1 MSKKINYAFKIDGDF
16 DSVNYYRSET
26 PINTEAMPAAAA
38 AGITSLAYTDLTA
51 APDKYYYVR
60 FGAVK
65 NSIEK
70 ISSEIIV
77 RTSDVAFKASVSAPN
92 TNISQLLT
100 FNLPASVK
108 NGDRLIAAITCRS
121 DREFMVPAGWDALK
135 VFNAGGLAASD
146 SVIKC
151 YLLSKLYS
159 GESSVSFE
167 HSAAAACQGVLNIVA
182 GDIIAIHENLSLL
195 SANITKQKA
204 SNGLLK
210 IIIANGFGGSAFDID
225 ISLSNLRQLNG
236 FAGMAESYYSTS
248 PDDGLYF
255 YYMQSASLLDGSHAA
270 DISQEPLRN
279 SQGAAVARS
288 LLILEIA

>member
-210 IIIANGFGGSAFDID
+210 IIT
-225 ISLSNLRQLNG
+225 
-236 FAGMAESYYSTS
+236 GMAESYYSTS

>member
-1 MSKKINYAFKIDGDF
+1 MSKKIDYVFKIEGDF

-26 PINTEAMPAAAA
+26 PMNTVVMPAPIST
-38 AGITSLAYTDLTA
+38 GIASLKYTDLTA
-51 APDKYYYVR
+51 DPNKYYYVR
-60 FGAVK
+60 FGSVK
-65 NSIEK
+65 GSTEK
-70 ISSEIIV
+70 ISNEITV
-77 RTSDVAFKASVSAPN
+77 RTSDVAFKASLSAPN

-100 FNLPASVK
+100 FDLPASATS
-108 NGDRLIAAITCRS
+108 GDRLIAAVTCRS
-121 DREFMVPAGWDALK
+121 DRGFIVPAGWDVLK

-151 YLLSKLYS
+151 YLLSKLYA

-167 HSAAAACQGVLNIVA
+167 HSATAACQGVLNIVA

-210 IIIANGFGGSAFDID
+210 IIIANGFGGSALDVD
-225 ISLSNLRQLNG
+225 ISLNNLRQLNG
-236 FAGMAESYYSTS
+236 FAGMVESYYSTS

-255 YYMQSASLLDGSHAA
+255 YYMQSASLLDGSHAVN
-270 DISQEPLRN
+270 ISQEPLRN